1 MNKYKLF
8 SFFERIFQNTWLNS
22 SLAILLGLYYG
33 TLDIWGEEWQWIAG
47 HKNVHSVVYSILVI
61 ATVVSVIVKAVLD
74 HIATKDKYEEKL
86 ILNKFISTVRN
97 IVDTKRT
104 RFYDKAS
111 NLDKNK
117 KRIRFFDEI
126 THPDEQIKHIMSQS
140 REFFDFYGVK
150 RSQIEMTVLGSIKN
164 NENINERWKY
174 VIQSDRQREHSDPNV
189 IMSSNSLAKKAIE
202 SGQSMFLTELKEGII
217 QQKFF
222 ESNRSKEADNVGSIY
237 CKPVTIKIQEITYR
251 YIFSVVSYGT
261 YLCSPTNT
269 VEAEQIAKILDEFG
283 DRVELELYLFA
294 MKRHKK
300 G

>member
-1 MNKYKLF
+1 MFTFLKKT
-8 SFFERIFQNTWLNS
+8 FQNTWLNS

-33 TLDIWGEEWQWIAG
+33 TLDIWGDDWQWIADY
-47 HKNVHSVVYSILVI
+47 KNIHSVVYSILVL
-61 ATVVSVIVKAVLD
+61 ATVISVVIKASLD
-74 HIATKDKYEEKL
+74 HIIEKNQNEERL
-86 ILNKFISTVRN
+86 ILNKFISTVTN
-97 IVDTKRT
+97 IVYIKRT

-117 KRIRFFDEI
+117 KHIRFFDEI

-140 REFFDFYGVK
+140 REFFNFYGVE
-150 RSQIEMTVLGSIKN
+150 RSQIEMTVLGSIIN
-164 NENINERWKY
+164 NEDTNEKWKY
-174 VIQSDRQREHSDPNV
+174 VIQSDRQREHSNPNI
-189 IMSSNSLAKKAIE
+189 IMSCNSLAKKAID
-202 SGQSMFLTELKEGII
+202 SGQSIFLAELKEGIN

-222 ESNRSKEADNVGSIY
+222 ESNRSKEAGNIGSIY

-251 YIFSVVSYGT
+251 YVFSIVSYGT

-269 VEAEQIAKILDEFG
+269 VEAKQIAKILDEFG

>member
-1 MNKYKLF
+1 MFTFLKK
-8 SFFERIFQNTWLNS
+8 IFQNTWLNS

-33 TLDIWGEEWQWIAG
+33 TLDIWGDDWQWIADYKG
-47 HKNVHSVVYSILVI
+47 THSVVYSILVL
-61 ATVVSVIVKAVLD
+61 ATVISVVIKARLD
-74 HIATKDKYEEKL
+74 HITEKNQYEERL

-117 KRIRFFDEI
+117 KHIRFFDEI

-140 REFFDFYGVK
+140 REFFNFYGVE

-164 NENINERWKY
+164 NEDNNEKWEY
-174 VIQSDRQREHSDPNV
+174 VIQSDRQREHSDPNI
-189 IMSSNSLAKKAIE
+189 IMNGNSLAKKAID
-202 SGQSMFLTELKEGII
+202 SGQSTFLAELKEGIN

-251 YIFSVVSYGT
+251 YVFSIVSYGT